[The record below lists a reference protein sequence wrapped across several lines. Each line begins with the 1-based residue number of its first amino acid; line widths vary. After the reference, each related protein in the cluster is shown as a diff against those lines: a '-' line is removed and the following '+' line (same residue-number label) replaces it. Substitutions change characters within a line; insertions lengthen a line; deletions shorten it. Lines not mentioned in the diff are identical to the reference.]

1 MYGALLMAV
10 LIDVVEFSLT
20 TVVVVRTVWKVVMV
34 TDTIGVAA
42 VVVTVVETVPVMMA
56 EQAAEIRE
64 AAHVETEAGVLI
76 SRR

>member
-1 MYGALLMAV
+1 MYGALLTAV
-10 LIDVVEFSLT
+10 LIDVVEVWLT

-34 TDTIGVAA
+34 NDTIGVAA
-42 VVVTVVETVPVMMA
+42 VVVTVVETVPVMIA